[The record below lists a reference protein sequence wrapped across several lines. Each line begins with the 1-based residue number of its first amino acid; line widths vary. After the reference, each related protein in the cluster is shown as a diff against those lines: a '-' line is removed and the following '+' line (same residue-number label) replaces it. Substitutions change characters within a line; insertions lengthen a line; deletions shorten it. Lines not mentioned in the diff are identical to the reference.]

1 MQCMGLVTSLL
12 AAMLFAGCAQKE
24 EHLFDAQKP
33 LSGCNHI
40 DSSKEAE
47 IIIEAKS
54 FFLEQVGVKISSLKV
69 SRPSVC
75 FGKTVVPIEAVTE
88 NSNVPR
94 IWFVEISGE
103 NSKKMDLIRPD

>member
-1 MQCMGLVTSLL
+1 MQCMGLVIPLV
-12 AAMLFAGCAQKE
+12 AVMLFAGCAQKK

-47 IIIEAKS
+47 TIIEAKS

-75 FGKTVVPIEAVTE
+75 AGKTVVPIEAVTE

-94 IWFVEISGE
+94 IWFVEISGG